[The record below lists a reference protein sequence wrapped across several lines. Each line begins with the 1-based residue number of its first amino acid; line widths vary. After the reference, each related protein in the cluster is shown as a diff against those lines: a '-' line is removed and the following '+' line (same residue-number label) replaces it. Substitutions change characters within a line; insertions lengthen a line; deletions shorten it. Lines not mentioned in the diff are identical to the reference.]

1 MATNLEQLQ
10 PADKRIVGIYLPYYT
25 QEKKRVLLP
34 RAITLY
40 RQGHLEG
47 ERKIEGGENI
57 KFVASWQVSSL
68 PADPTR
74 CRVQFDGNADL
85 SYQLNMT
92 NVDFINFLIELIEN
106 HRRHHLVD
114 FSKGFYKKLLQRHD

>member
-1 MATNLEQLQ
+1 MPNNLEQLQ
-10 PADKRIVGIYLPYYT
+10 PADKRIVGIYLPYYN
-25 QEKKRVLLP
+25 QQKKRVMLP

-40 RQGHLEG
+40 RQGNLEG

-68 PADPTR
+68 PADLTR

-85 SYQLNMT
+85 NYQMT
-92 NVDFINFLIELIEN
+92 IVNVDFINFLIDLIEN
-106 HRRHHLVD
+106 YRRYKVVD
-114 FSKGFYKKLLQRHD
+114 FSKGFYRKLLQRND

>member
-1 MATNLEQLQ
+1 MPTSLEKLQ
-10 PADKRIVGIYLPYYT
+10 PADKRIVGIYLPYYN
-25 QEKKRVLLP
+25 QQKKRVMLP

-40 RQGHLEG
+40 RQGNLEG

-68 PADPTR
+68 PADLTR

-85 SYQLNMT
+85 NYQMTIT
-92 NVDFINFLIELIEN
+92 NVDFINFLIDLIDN
-106 HRRHHLVD
+106 YRRHQVVD
-114 FSKGFYKKLLQRHD
+114 FSKGFYRKLLQRND

>member
-1 MATNLEQLQ
+1 MATSLEQLQ
-10 PADKRIVGIYLPYYT
+10 PADKRIVGIYLPYYN
-25 QEKKRVLLP
+25 QEKKRALLP

-68 PADPTR
+68 PADLTR

-85 SYQLNMT
+85 NYQITMT
-92 NVDFINFLIELIEN
+92 NVDFINFLIEVVEN
-106 HRRHHLVD
+106 YRRYHTVD